1 MGKYLIA
8 YAGALVVLLAM
19 DAVWLGVLMRDFY
32 KTELGALMRENPRL
46 AAAGVFY
53 AVYVVGVVVFAI
65 GPALDGGG
73 WGRALVMGGLF
84 GFFAYFTYDM
94 VNYATLKGYSLRLVL
109 VDTAWGIVVTGMSAL
124 AGYQAVQWFAR

>member
-8 YAGALVVLLAM
+8 YAGALTVLLAM
-19 DAVWLGVLMRDFY
+19 DAVWLSVLMRDFY
-32 KTELGALMRENPRL
+32 KTELGPLMRENPRL
-46 AAAGVFY
+46 AAAGLFY
-53 AVYVVGVVVFAI
+53 AVYVVGIVVFAI
-65 GPALDGGG
+65 RPALDGGG
-73 WGRALVMGGLF
+73 WGRALIMGGLF

-109 VDTAWGIVVTGMSAL
+109 VDTAWGIVVTGSSAL